1 MTAYGMGRT
10 RSGSGKGDV
19 VAWHL
24 NPYVNCVHTLVGG
37 GFKTMMVLVVEV
49 YEENADKDDGGRG

>member
-10 RSGSGKGDV
+10 RSGSGKGNV

-37 GFKTMMVLVVEV
+37 GIQD
-49 YEENADKDDGGRG
+49 NDGFSSGSV